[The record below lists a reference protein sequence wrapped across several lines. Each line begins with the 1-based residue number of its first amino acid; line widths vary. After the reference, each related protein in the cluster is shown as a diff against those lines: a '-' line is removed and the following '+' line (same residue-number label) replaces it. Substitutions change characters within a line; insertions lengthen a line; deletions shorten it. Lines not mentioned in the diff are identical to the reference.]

1 MIKKLMYTLVVC
13 AVVLALSAC
22 KKDVPPQI
30 TDNYEEVPT
39 ETESINSNSINEVLD
54 EHFDSFVSDVYS
66 HPQDYNGLKYRL
78 RAYYRVVEHD
88 EAFIN
93 YLAKGTDERWMGFAI
108 ETDQSLPT
116 PGSLILA
123 EGTLKV
129 RFEDNQDT
137 PYFEIESIEI
147 LREK

>member
-1 MIKKLMYTLVVC
+1 MIKKLMYMLVIC
-13 AVVLALSAC
+13 AVALTLSAC
-22 KKDVPPQI
+22 KKNVSQQT
-30 TDNYEEVPT
+30 TDTLEEAPT
-39 ETESINSNSINEVLD
+39 ETATINSKSINEVLD

-78 RAYYRVVEHD
+78 RAYYRLVEHD
-88 EAFIN
+88 GELIN